1 MNKADKYFK
10 ENLRTILD
18 EGYSTEGHKVRPRYK
33 NGLSAHTIY
42 INQVV
47 EKYDISKG
55 EIPITTL
62 RPIAWKS
69 AIKEIMVIYLLILIN
84 H

>member
-33 NGLSAHTIY
+33 NGLPAHTVF

-55 EIPITTL
+55 EFPITTL

-69 AIKEIMVIYLLILIN
+69 AIKEIMVMQ
-84 H
+84 